1 MCHEVVSE
9 GVIGVQ
15 AGNDTTWSATQV
27 GPRTVKAGLGGHDDC
42 VGGVDDVVENTS
54 IRLRKPG
61 RLAVSELATIS
72 DFNLDNEEFARLTK
86 KTFKEHH
93 PETSRLEFRFL
104 FSLCVVKIE
113 HVENIQLHSRIGR
126 R

>member
-9 GVIGVQ
+9 GVEGELE
-15 AGNDTTWSATQV
+15 GHYMTGPATQV
-27 GPRTVKAGLGGHDDC
+27 GVRGVKAGLGGHDDC

-72 DFNLDNEEFARLTK
+72 DFN
-86 KTFKEHH
+86 
-93 PETSRLEFRFL
+93 
-104 FSLCVVKIE
+104 
-113 HVENIQLHSRIGR
+113 VENKNELILKFTQTSFKNSILPRTI
-126 R
+126 

>member
-72 DFNLDNEEFARLTK
+72 DFN
-86 KTFKEHH
+86 
-93 PETSRLEFRFL
+93 
-104 FSLCVVKIE
+104 
-113 HVENIQLHSRIGR
+113 VENKNELILKFTQTSFKNSILPRTI
-126 R
+126 